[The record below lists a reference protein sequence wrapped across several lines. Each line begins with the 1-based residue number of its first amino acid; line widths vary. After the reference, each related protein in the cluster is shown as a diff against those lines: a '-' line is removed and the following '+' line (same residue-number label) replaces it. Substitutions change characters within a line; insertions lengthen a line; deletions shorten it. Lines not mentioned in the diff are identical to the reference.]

1 MQIEYS
7 LLQRTPER
15 DLLPMARALD
25 IGVTAWAPIA
35 GGALTGKYNN
45 PSTEKGRLSPQSAR
59 LNKRNR
65 AIAAVVQNVANEIGK
80 TPAQVALNWVRQQT
94 GTIIPIIGAKR
105 EEQLRENLEFLAFTL
120 TEEQLNRLHQA
131 SKIELG
137 FPHDFLAS
145 EPVLGA
151 IHDQTLAKID
161 QRKK

>member
-1 MQIEYS
+1 LQIEYS

-80 TPAQVALNWVRQQT
+80 TPAQVALN
-94 GTIIPIIGAKR
+94 
-105 EEQLRENLEFLAFTL
+105 
-120 TEEQLNRLHQA
+120 
-131 SKIELG
+131 
-137 FPHDFLAS
+137 
-145 EPVLGA
+145 
-151 IHDQTLAKID
+151 
-161 QRKK
+161 